1 MCACD
6 PQRGE
11 WCEAHK
17 HLHPEPTPETL
28 PRWDVNVHM
37 LIEAESQ
44 QEAENVART
53 VMWETPETVRAC
65 RIDTPSEWSTI
76 SGRRPR

>member
-6 PQRGE
+6 PARKI
-11 WCEAHK
+11 WCAHHK
-17 HLHPEPTPETL
+17 HLHPEDDAPTPM
-28 PRWDVNVHM
+28 RWDVNVHM